1 MTYGPLRL
9 HSAHDLQAP
18 ILDYNTDSTPGTT
31 IRFGSLD
38 FGVNKGEMTRA
49 LEALS
54 PLASDLPDVVG
65 RLSDLQ
71 LNPP

>member
-1 MTYGPLRL
+1 MA
-9 HSAHDLQAP
+9 SNDN
-18 ILDYNTDSTPGTT
+18 NTDSTPGTT

-38 FGVNKGEMTRA
+38 FGVNKEGEMTRA
-49 LEALS
+49 SEALS